1 MASEQRR
8 RKLALNVSLG
18 DKWVDQAPIF
28 TVTKLE
34 TISSHLF
41 RMCVTKV

>member
-34 TISSHLF
+34 TISSHICTE
-41 RMCVTKV
+41 CV